1 MFVSVKTLTPAM
13 LVAFQNGD
21 KWEPCRVISQ
31 VNGAVYDYAV
41 NVVKELL
48 LDEDFDIARLA
59 IEIANEYGLCSTSL
73 LPQDYRTQLQELNR
87 YPAEKNIKNCG
98 IMLHDAIV

>member
-1 MFVSVKTLTPAM
+1 M
-13 LVAFQNGD
+13 LAAFQGCE
-21 KWEPCRVISQ
+21 KLGASRAISQ
-31 VNGAVYDYAV
+31 LNDAVYDYAV
-41 NVVKELL
+41 NVVKKLL